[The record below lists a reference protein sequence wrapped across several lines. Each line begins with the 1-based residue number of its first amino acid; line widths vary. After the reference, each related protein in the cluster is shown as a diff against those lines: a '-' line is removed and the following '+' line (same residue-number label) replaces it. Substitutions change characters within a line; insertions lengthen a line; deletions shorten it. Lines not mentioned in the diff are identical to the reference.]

1 MNPNVPFYIDALLFL
16 IIAIIVSFTI
26 YCVKFALTS
35 INAEK
40 NKIFKTILVTSLLI
54 LSWLV
59 ISALIA
65 FNGTLFDFTT
75 TPPKL
80 LLVLI
85 PPALAIIYIS
95 SSKRVNAMID
105 VIPPEWLIYIQSFRI
120 LMELL
125 LWLLFIK
132 QIIPVQMTFEGINYD
147 ILTGLSA
154 PLIAY
159 YVFTE
164 GKWPKVTALL
174 WNIAGLLLVTN
185 IFLVAF
191 LSAPTP
197 MRQFFN
203 EPANTIVAYF
213 PFVWIPAFIVP
224 FAYLM
229 HVLSVKQILR
239 GK

>member
-1 MNPNVPFYIDALLFL
+1 VNPNVPFYIGALLFL
-16 IIAIIVSFTI
+16 ITAIIVSFII
-26 YCVKFALTS
+26 YSVKFALTTM
-35 INAEK
+35 NAEK
-40 NKIFKTILVTSLLI
+40 NKIFKTILVTCLLI
-54 LSWLV
+54 FSWLV

-105 VIPPEWLIYIQSFRI
+105 VIPPEWLIYVQSFRI